1 MNPQRAAA
9 SVFLAVSAAYLALAF
24 QIEGVASASAAAI
37 GPRGFPV
44 LVGSL
49 GVSISLLLLLAP
61 GEPRAGDPSV
71 RRRVFGGDWRRALAL
86 CGLTLL
92 YAVALPSTGFTVAT
106 AGFLA
111 ASFRLLGERRT
122 KALILVP
129 FAIALVSLALL
140 RGALGAYLPEPIFE
154 AVLARVSR

>member
-24 QIEGVASASAAAI
+24 QIEGVASASTTAV
-37 GPRGFPV
+37 GPRGFPI

-49 GVSISLLLLLAP
+49 GVLISVLLLLTP
-61 GEPRAGDPSV
+61 GEPRYADPSE
-71 RRRVFGGDWRRALAL
+71 RRGVFGGDWRRALAL
-86 CGLTLL
+86 CSLTLL
-92 YAVALPSTGFTVAT
+92 YAVALPSAGFTIAT
-106 AGFLA
+106 TGFLA
-111 ASFRLLGERRT
+111 AAFRLLGERRA

-129 FAIALVSLALL
+129 VSIALVSLALL

-154 AVLARVSR
+154 AALVSMSR